1 MTDLTAAGRA
11 KEPVSAPVVKYYRER
26 KISAW
31 DYVKLP
37 VEMLRP
43 EGRYGNRVSM
53 TVLADGTVVIGHPDL
68 IPDLPDFKWMNVS
81 DRMYPSVIEPPEE
94 NYCPE
99 RETVFAEEGSESA
112 DDPYIFDEEPD
123 EGEQMVFFGD
133 DEFPQDQRWKNTE
146 NEEKEKK
153 GEQPMNGN
161 SFDGKA
167 SAALMRMA
175 ASSIQ
180 NAVEA
185 LEKCIRDLNRIAEA
199 FAQAGD

>member
-81 DRMYPSVIEPPEE
+81 DRMYPSVIEPPEKIH
-94 NYCPE
+94 CPE
-99 RETVFAEEGSESA
+99 REYVLSPEPEES
-112 DDPYIFDEEPD
+112 DPYIFDEEPD
-123 EGEQMVFFGD
+123 EGEQIVFFGD
-133 DEFPQDQRWKNTE
+133 DEFPQDQRGKNTE

-161 SFDGKA
+161 STDGNA
-167 SAALMRMA
+167 NAALMRMA